1 MPWRILLKL
10 IGYERFERWLPM
22 TNSPSPCQLL
32 DEYAAD
38 HGIFGPAVKANQK
51 SYGFQV
57 KDL

>member
-1 MPWRILLKL
+1 
-10 IGYERFERWLPM
+10 M

-32 DEYAAD
+32 DEYAAN
-38 HGIFGPAVKANQK
+38 HGIFGPAMKANPK